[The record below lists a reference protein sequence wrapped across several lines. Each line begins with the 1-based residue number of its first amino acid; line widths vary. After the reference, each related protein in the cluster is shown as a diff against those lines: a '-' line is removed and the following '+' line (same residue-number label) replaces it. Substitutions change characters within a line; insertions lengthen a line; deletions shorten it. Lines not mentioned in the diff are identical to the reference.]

1 MISIRQFA
9 AAAVLGTAVIAG
21 GCASDDRP
29 GSVPLT
35 ARELG
40 AGREVATFNATEE
53 GTVYIVDDTRNDMIY
68 TGRVKKGDNVRVDAK
83 DNRVLVNGAA
93 VTEQDLL
100 NDHKYKIYFEEG
112 PEAARSDRDV
122 NATVDP
128 DNAAQPAG
136 TRIITSPDAR
146 TTVTTD
152 PNAATAP
159 PADRNTTITTDPNAK
174 TTITTDPQPAPRSA
188 TPDATVTTPDGDQTT
203 ITTDPE
209 TGRTTIK
216 QD

>member
-1 MISIRQFA
+1 MISIRHIA
-9 AAAVLGTAVIAG
+9 AAAVLGAAVISG
-21 GCASDDRP
+21 GCESNDRP
-29 GSVPLT
+29 DSVPLT

-40 AGREVATFNATEE
+40 AGREEATFNATEE
-53 GTVYIVDDTRNDMIY
+53 GTVYVVDATRNDMVY
-68 TGRVKKGDNVRVDAK
+68 TGRVKKGDNVHVDAK
-83 DNRVLVNGAA
+83 DNRILVNGAA

-100 NDHKYKIYFEEG
+100 NDHKYKIFFEEG
-112 PEAARSDRDV
+112 PEAARTDRDIV
-122 NATVDP
+122 IENE
-128 DNAAQPAG
+128 AQPAG

-152 PNAATAP
+152 PNAPAAP

-174 TTITTDPQPAPRSA
+174 TTITTDPEPAPRSA
-188 TPDATVTTPDGDQTT
+188 SPDATVTTPDGDRTT
-203 ITTDPE
+203 ITTDPD